1 QQLHHQST
9 QQYRIT
15 MNRRLDQLPLV
26 DHKVDPRLEDR
37 YRRRLHSPQSLAPN
51 MRSRRIQVG
60 AIGISAGKLT
70 TRTSSTQ
77 DTVHHCLQYLT
88 ENLCFSFSFTVLTT
102 YIVLFAD
109 FGTEKHCFS
118 PIRQW
123 FNVKRHGFWSLSD
136 REKNDLKEQGRL

>member
-1 QQLHHQST
+1 
-9 QQYRIT
+9 

-51 MRSRRIQVG
+51 MRSRRIQIG
-60 AIGISAGKLT
+60 AIGISA
-70 TRTSSTQ
+70 
-77 DTVHHCLQYLT
+77 
-88 ENLCFSFSFTVLTT
+88 VLTT

-123 FNVKRHGFWSLSD
+123 FNVKKHSFWSLSD
-136 REKNDLKEQGRL
+136 REKTDLKEQGRL